1 MMTFQDGLITEGGG
15 QMGFAHPGRTDEDEI
30 GGLLQPL
37 GVQKLH
43 DLVSGDLGVEGP
55 VELTESFDAFNPR
68 HPHQVFNAFL
78 FPEAGFLSEKGEQKG
93 SFLLGEGL
101 RIREKAKEFP

>member
-1 MMTFQDGLITEGGG
+1 MTLEDGLITKGGG
-15 QMGFAHPGRTDEDEI
+15 QMGFAHPCGTDQNKV

-43 DLVSGDLGVEGP
+43 DLIFGDLRIKSP

-68 HPHQVFNAFL
+68 HPHQVFNPFL
-78 FPEAGFLSEKGEQKG
+78 FPEARFLSEKGEQKG